1 MKALYEHFIDYAFHD
16 IGRNRIM
23 ANYILSN
30 RRSEELL
37 IRLGCTKEG
46 LAKKHLL
53 INGQWED
60 HVLTSLLKTE
70 NT

>member
-1 MKALYEHFIDYAFHD
+1 
-16 IGRNRIM
+16 M